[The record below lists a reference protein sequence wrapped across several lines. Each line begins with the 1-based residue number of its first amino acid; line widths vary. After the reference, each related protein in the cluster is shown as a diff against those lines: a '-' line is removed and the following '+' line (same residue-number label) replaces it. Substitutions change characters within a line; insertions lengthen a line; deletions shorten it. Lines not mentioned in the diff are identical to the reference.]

1 MLKKDYT
8 FKKSKIFM
16 KLFLNT
22 ILFLLISSLF
32 ENSAY
37 SLSDYR
43 IKEICQ
49 KRIRR
54 TNCIKEM
61 KIKKLKLLQGN
72 RIEIPILPYKK

>member
-1 MLKKDYT
+1 
-8 FKKSKIFM
+8 M

-22 ILFLLISSLF
+22 ILFLLITSLF
-32 ENSAY
+32 ENNAY

-43 IKEICQ
+43 IKEIC
-49 KRIRR
+49 KRQIRR

-72 RIEIPILPYKK
+72 PIEIPILPYKK